1 MSIQNDMN
9 TLKEI
14 LEETNWGGICGIGTD
29 KSTTHNYIDGF
40 YEGEFSSYKKK
51 PIKILEIG
59 ISSGHS
65 LLLWDR
71 YFENHTGVYG
81 LENYAEGKNVVDAVK
96 TNEKITLII
105 NDGYDKRVADSL
117 PNFDIIIDDGPHTL
131 SSMLSF
137 IELYLPKLNQGGVL
151 VIEDV
156 QSVDWMPILKDRF
169 INVKTTD
176 DESMV
181 IDLRASKGR
190 YDDLMFVVRR
200 K

>member
-1 MSIQNDMN
+1 MK
-9 TLKEI
+9 TLNEI
-14 LEETNWGGICGIGTD
+14 LNETNWGGICGIGTD

-40 YEGEFSSYKKK
+40 YECEFFSYKNKQVK
-51 PIKILEIG
+51 VLEIG

-81 LENYAEGKNVVDAVK
+81 IENYAEGKNVVDDVRK
-96 TNEKITLII
+96 NEKITIII
-105 NDGYDKRVADSL
+105 NDGYDKSVADSL

-137 IELYLPKLNQGGVL
+137 IDLYLPKLNNGGVL

-156 QSVDWMPILKDRF
+156 QSLDWMPILRDRF
-169 INVKTTD
+169 FNVKMDTD
-176 DESMV
+176 EYAI

>member
-1 MSIQNDMN
+1 M
-9 TLKEI
+9 
-14 LEETNWGGICGIGTD
+14 
-29 KSTTHNYIDGF
+29 
-40 YEGEFSSYKKK
+40 
-51 PIKILEIG
+51 LEIG

-81 LENYAEGKNVVDAVK
+81 IENYAEGKNVVDDVRK
-96 TNEKITLII
+96 NEKITIII
-105 NDGYDKRVADSL
+105 NDGYDKSVADSL

-137 IELYLPKLNQGGVL
+137 IDLYLPKLNNGGVL

-156 QSVDWMPILKDRF
+156 QSLDWMPILRDRF
-169 INVKTTD
+169 FNVKMDTD
-176 DESMV
+176 EYAI